1 MISGLT
7 VDFAIAIPRGIDTS
21 GRHIAGNVEGEA
33 PKITGRRRAQ
43 VAGGEKRT
51 SLSMIRMSAL
61 CVVSSHF
68 SCCDWQIDYRPYPGS
83 TAPPDLPRLN
93 RQPEFRPARIQSFE
107 RAFAL
112 EPRELMAET
121 EVDPC
126 AKSNVAVRPSLEIK
140 LLRQH
145 ICCRIHVAGR
155 QHGNDLVAVFQPDA
169 TQLDVLPNESR
180 FRELH
185 RRYKAEEF
193 LDR

>member
-1 MISGLT
+1 MNYCLLIN
-7 VDFAIAIPRGIDTS
+7 V
-21 GRHIAGNVEGEA
+21 AG
-33 PKITGRRRAQ
+33 
-43 VAGGEKRT
+43 AGGEKLT
-51 SLSMIRMSAL
+51 SLSKIRMSAL
-61 CVVSSHF
+61 RAISSHFLMSF

-93 RQPEFRPARIQSFE
+93 GQPEFRPACIQSFE
-107 RAFAL
+107 RAFAF
-112 EPRELMAET
+112 EARELMAEA

-140 LLRQH
+140 LLRQD
-145 ICCRIHVAGR
+145 IRSRIHVAGR
-155 QHGNDLVAVFQPDA
+155 QHGNNLVAVFQPNA